1 MCVTGEGVGCG
12 WVLVCYGKPCTALC
26 WVCGECECRVV
37 SASMICLL
45 RQAATRSQ
53 RMNLDTVTSQLL
65 EFAWLMMA
73 WLKCRASVFAHSTA
87 AAVPWLRTTFSH

>member
-1 MCVTGEGVGCG
+1 
-12 WVLVCYGKPCTALC
+12 
-26 WVCGECECRVV
+26 
-37 SASMICLL
+37 
-45 RQAATRSQ
+45 
-53 RMNLDTVTSQLL
+53 MNLDTVTSQLL